1 MGMEFNRRIGTSD
14 ANDAPNISAGAPVIS
29 IVIATHNRSHDV
41 LENVNALLPQCVGQP
56 VEVIVIDS
64 ASAPAHAEV
73 LEDLRGRDGLSLIR
87 LDKPGV
93 ALARN
98 AGFEAGRGEWIALL
112 DDDAVP
118 RAGWVEAAIT
128 CAARC
133 DVHTAILAGRVI
145 PHWPDNAGSLEMP
158 PSSLGPRAR
167 LLLSVVDEDGF
178 VDTTHH
184 PIGVGANML
193 FRRSALDALGGFDVT
208 TGRVGSNL
216 ASGEEAQMMTDL
228 IAAGYRCWYSD
239 AFVVDHKVHA
249 GRLTRAWLTERAR
262 KEGEVELR
270 SLKTRSQRIARALKM
285 LIATPPLAVLQIRD
299 RPEREYYLRLNHN
312 LGLLRRVLGWAS

>member
-1 MGMEFNRRIGTSD
+1 MGMHD
-14 ANDAPNISAGAPVIS
+14 AKDAPKISTGAPAIS

-41 LENVNALLPQCVGQP
+41 LENVDALLPQCVGQA

-64 ASAPAHAEV
+64 ASAPAHADV
-73 LEDLRGRDGLSLIR
+73 LETLKARPGLSFIR
-87 LDKPGV
+87 LDEPGV
-93 ALARN
+93 ARARN
-98 AGFEAGRGEWIALL
+98 AGFEAGKGDWIALL

-118 RAGWVEAAIT
+118 RPGWVQAAIT
-128 CAARC
+128 YAARC
-133 DVHTAILAGRVI
+133 DAQTAILAGRVVA
-145 PHWPDNAGSLEMP
+145 HWPDDASSLEIP
-158 PSSLGPRAR
+158 PSQLGPRAR

-178 VDTTHH
+178 RDTTDH
-184 PIGVGANML
+184 PIGVGANLL
-193 FRRSALDALGGFDVT
+193 FRRSALQAHGGFDVK

-228 IAAGYRCWYSD
+228 IGAGYRCWYAD
-239 AFVVDHKVHA
+239 AFVVDHKVDA

-270 SLKTRSQRIARALKM
+270 GLKTPGQKIARAIKM
-285 LIATPPLAVLQIRD
+285 IVATPVLAAFQMLD

-312 LGLLRRVLGWAS
+312 IGLLRKLFGLAS

>member
-1 MGMEFNRRIGTSD
+1 MQD
-14 ANDAPNISAGAPVIS
+14 AKAAPKTGAPVIS
-29 IVIATHNRSHDV
+29 IVIATHNRSLDV
-41 LENVNALLPQCVGQP
+41 LENVGALLPQCVGQP

-73 LEDLRGRDGLSLIR
+73 LASLRAREGLSFVR
-87 LDKPGV
+87 LDEPGV
-93 ALARN
+93 ARARN
-98 AGFEAGRGEWIALL
+98 AGFESGRGEWIALL

-118 RAGWVEAAIT
+118 RPGWVTAAMAH
-128 CAARC
+128 AARC
-133 DVHTAILAGRVI
+133 DAQTAIVAGRVV
-145 PHWPDNAGSLEMP
+145 PRWPDAAGSLEMP
-158 PSSLGPRAR
+158 PSQLGPRAR

-178 VDTTHH
+178 RDTTDH

-193 FRRSALDALGGFDVT
+193 FRRSMLEAHGGFDVT

-228 IAAGYRCWYSD
+228 IEAGYRCWYSD
-239 AFVVDHKVHA
+239 AFVVDHKIRA

-270 SLKTRSQRIARALKM
+270 RLKTPGRKIARAIKM
-285 LIATPPLAVLQIRD
+285 LIATPMLAVLQLLD
-299 RPEREYYLRLNHN
+299 RPEHEYYLRLNHN
-312 LGLLRRVLGWAS
+312 LGLLRKLFAWSNSRESA

>member
-1 MGMEFNRRIGTSD
+1 MGADVKDIMGMQD
-14 ANDAPNISAGAPVIS
+14 AKDAPKISPGAPVIS

-41 LENVNALLPQCVGQP
+41 LENVDALLPQCVGQP

-64 ASAPAHAEV
+64 ASAPVHARV
-73 LEDLRGRDGLSLIR
+73 LETLKAREGLSFIR
-87 LDKPGV
+87 LDEPGV
-93 ALARN
+93 ARARN

-118 RAGWVEAAIT
+118 RPGWVEAAIAH
-128 CAARC
+128 AARC
-133 DVHTAILAGRVI
+133 DGQTAILAGRVI
-145 PHWPDNAGSLEMP
+145 PRWPDNFEIP
-158 PSSLGPRAR
+158 PSELGPRAR
-167 LLLSVVDEDGF
+167 LLLSVVDENGF
-178 VDTTHH
+178 RDTTDH

-193 FRRSALDALGGFDVT
+193 FRRSALKARGGFDVMS
-208 TGRVGSNL
+208 GRVGSNL

-228 IAAGYRCWYSD
+228 IEAGYRCWYSD

-270 SLKTRSQRIARALKM
+270 SLKTRGQRTARAIKM
-285 LIATPPLAVLQIRD
+285 LIAAPALAVFQMLD
-299 RPEREYYLRLNHN
+299 GPEREYYLRLSHN
-312 LGLLRRVLGWAS
+312 LGLLRKLFGPAS

>member
-1 MGMEFNRRIGTSD
+1 MQDAKNAPKIG
-14 ANDAPNISAGAPVIS
+14 PGAPVIS

-41 LENVNALLPQCVGQP
+41 LENVDALLPQCVGEP

-64 ASAPAHAEV
+64 ASAPTHAEV
-73 LEDLRGRDGLSLIR
+73 LRNLKGHEGLSLIR
-87 LDKPGV
+87 LDEPGV
-93 ALARN
+93 ARARN
-98 AGFEAGRGEWIALL
+98 AGFKAGKGEWIALL

-118 RAGWVEAAIT
+118 RLGWVEAAIAH
-128 CAARC
+128 AARC
-133 DVHTAILAGRVI
+133 DVQTAILAGRVI
-145 PHWPDNAGSLEMP
+145 PRWPDDAGSLEIP
-158 PSSLGPRAR
+158 PSRLGPRAR

-178 VDTTHH
+178 RDTTDH

-193 FRRSALDALGGFDVT
+193 FRRSVLEAHGGFDVT

-228 IAAGYRCWYSD
+228 IGAGYRCWYSD

-249 GRLTRAWLTERAR
+249 GRLTRAWLAERAR

-270 SLKTRSQRIARALKM
+270 GLKTQGQKVARAIKM
-285 LIATPPLAVLQIRD
+285 LIAIPMLAALQILD
-299 RPEREYYLRLNHN
+299 RPEHEYYLRLNHN
-312 LGLLRRVLGWAS
+312 LGLLRKLFAPAG

>member
-1 MGMEFNRRIGTSD
+1 MRSAKATSKINAGT
-14 ANDAPNISAGAPVIS
+14 PFIS
-29 IVIATHNRSHDV
+29 IVVATHNRSHDV
-41 LENVNALLPQCVGQP
+41 LENVDALLPQCIGMP

-73 LEDLRGRDGLSLIR
+73 LETLKSCEGLSFIR
-87 LDKPGV
+87 LEEPGV
-93 ALARN
+93 ARARN

-118 RAGWVEAAIT
+118 RPGWVEAAIT
-128 CAARC
+128 YAARC
-133 DVHTAILAGRVI
+133 DIQTAILAGRVI
-145 PHWPDNAGSLEMP
+145 PHWPDEAGGLEMP
-158 PSSLGPRAR
+158 PSQLGPRAR

-178 VDTTHH
+178 RDTTDH
-184 PIGVGANML
+184 PIGVGANLL
-193 FRRSALDALGGFDVT
+193 FRRDALEAHGGFDVT

-228 IAAGYRCWYSD
+228 IEAGYRCWYSD

-270 SLKTRSQRIARALKM
+270 GLKTPGRKIARAIKM
-285 LIATPPLAVLQIRD
+285 LIATPVLAVLLMLD
-299 RPEREYYLRLNHN
+299 RPKHEYYLRLNHN
-312 LGLLRRVLGWAS
+312 LGLLRKLFAPAG

>member
-1 MGMEFNRRIGTSD
+1 MGVGLDDRMDIEEAKTAPGIGVV
-14 ANDAPNISAGAPVIS
+14 APVIS

-41 LENVNALLPQCVGQP
+41 LDNVNALLPQCAGQP
-56 VEVIVIDS
+56 VEVIVVDS
-64 ASAPAHAEV
+64 ASAPAHAAV
-73 LEDLRGRDGLSLIR
+73 LETLKRREGLTFIR
-87 LDKPGV
+87 LDEPGV
-93 ALARN
+93 ARARN
-98 AGFEAGRGEWIALL
+98 AGFQAGKGEWIALL

-118 RAGWVEAAIT
+118 RPGWVEAAIT
-128 CAARC
+128 YAARC
-133 DVHTAILAGRVI
+133 DLQTAILAGRVI
-145 PHWPDNAGSLEMP
+145 PHWPDGVGSLEMP
-158 PSSLGPRAR
+158 PSQLGPRAR

-178 VDTTHH
+178 RDTTDH

-193 FRRSALDALGGFDVT
+193 FRRNVLEAHGGFDIT

-228 IAAGYRCWYSD
+228 IGAGYRCWYSD

-270 SLKTRSQRIARALKM
+270 SLKTAGRKSLRAIKM
-285 LIATPPLAVLQIRD
+285 LVATPILAVLQMLD
-299 RPEREYYLRLNHN
+299 RPEHEYYLRLNHN
-312 LGLLRRVLGWAS
+312 LGLLRKLFAPAS

>member
-1 MGMEFNRRIGTSD
+1 MGMQDARFVLKTNSD
-14 ANDAPNISAGAPVIS
+14 APVIS
-29 IVIATHNRSHDV
+29 VVIATHNRSRDV
-41 LENVNALLPQCVGQP
+41 LENVDALLPQCAGQP

-64 ASAPAHAEV
+64 ASVPAHAAV
-73 LEDLRGRDGLSLIR
+73 LETLSARGGLGFIR
-87 LDKPGV
+87 LDEPGV

-98 AGFEAGRGEWIALL
+98 AGFKSGRGEWIALL

-118 RAGWVEAAIT
+118 RPGWVEAAI
-128 CAARC
+128 AHASRC
-133 DVHTAILAGRVI
+133 DARTAILAGRVI
-145 PHWPDNAGSLEMP
+145 PRWPDAAGSLEIP
-158 PSSLGPRAR
+158 PSQLGPRAR

-178 VDTTHH
+178 RDTTDH

-193 FRRSALDALGGFDVT
+193 FRRSVLEEHGGFDVT

-216 ASGEEAQMMTDL
+216 ASGEEAQMMADL
-228 IAAGYRCWYSD
+228 IGAGYRCWYSD

-270 SLKTRSQRIARALKM
+270 GMKTRGQKIARAIKM
-285 LIATPPLAVLQIRD
+285 LVAIPMLAAFQMLD
-299 RPEREYYLRLNHN
+299 RPEHEYYLRLNHN
-312 LGLLRRVLGWAS
+312 LGLLRKLFASAG

>member
-1 MGMEFNRRIGTSD
+1 MGMQD
-14 ANDAPNISAGAPVIS
+14 AKDAPKISPGAPVIS
-29 IVIATHNRSHDV
+29 IVIATHNRSRDV
-41 LENVNALLPQCVGQP
+41 LENVDALLPQCVGQP

-73 LEDLRGRDGLSLIR
+73 MENLKAREGLSFIR
-87 LDKPGV
+87 LDEPGV
-93 ALARN
+93 ARARN
-98 AGFEAGRGEWIALL
+98 TGFEAGSGEWIALL

-118 RAGWVEAAIT
+118 RPGWVEAAIT
-128 CAARC
+128 YTARC
-133 DVHTAILAGRVI
+133 DVQTAILTGRVI
-145 PHWPDNAGSLEMP
+145 PHWPDDAGSLEMP
-158 PSSLGPRAR
+158 PSQLGPRAR

-178 VDTTHH
+178 RDTTDH

-193 FRRSALDALGGFDVT
+193 FRRSVLEAHGGFDVT

-228 IAAGYRCWYSD
+228 IGAGYRCWYSD

-270 SLKTRSQRIARALKM
+270 GLKTPGQKIARAIKM
-285 LIATPPLAVLQIRD
+285 LIATPLLAVLQILD

-312 LGLLRRVLGWAS
+312 LGLLRKLFAPAG

>member
-1 MGMEFNRRIGTSD
+1 MELTDRMD
-14 ANDAPNISAGAPVIS
+14 MQEAKDAPKISAGAPPVIS

-41 LENVNALLPQCVGQP
+41 LENVDALLPQCVGQP

-73 LEDLRGRDGLSLIR
+73 LETLKAREGLNFIR
-87 LDKPGV
+87 LDELGV
-93 ALARN
+93 ARARN
-98 AGFEAGRGEWIALL
+98 AGFVAGSGEWIALL

-118 RAGWVEAAIT
+118 RPGWVEAAISY
-128 CAARC
+128 AGRC
-133 DVHTAILAGRVI
+133 DAQTAILAGRVI
-145 PHWPDNAGSLEMP
+145 PRWPDDAGSLEMP
-158 PSSLGPRAR
+158 PSQLGPRAR

-178 VDTTHH
+178 LDTTDH

-193 FRRSALDALGGFDVT
+193 FRRSVLAAHGGFDVT

-228 IAAGYRCWYSD
+228 IGAGYRCWYSD

-270 SLKTRSQRIARALKM
+270 SLKTPGQKITRAIKM
-285 LIATPPLAVLQIRD
+285 LIATPVLAVFQMLD
-299 RPEREYYLRLNHN
+299 GPEREYYLRLNHN
-312 LGLLRRVLGWAS
+312 LGLLRKLLAPAS

>member
-1 MGMEFNRRIGTSD
+1 MQDAKEAPQTGT
-14 ANDAPNISAGAPVIS
+14 GAPVMS
-29 IVIATHNRSHDV
+29 IVIATHNRSQDV
-41 LENVNALLPQCVGQP
+41 LENVDALLPQCVGQP

-73 LEDLRGRDGLSLIR
+73 LESLKARGGLSLIR
-87 LDKPGV
+87 LDEPGL
-93 ALARN
+93 ARARN
-98 AGFEAGRGEWIALL
+98 AGFGAGRGEWIALL

-118 RAGWVEAAIT
+118 RPGWVEAAIT
-128 CAARC
+128 HAARC
-133 DVHTAILAGRVI
+133 EVKTAILAGRVI
-145 PHWPDNAGSLEMP
+145 PRWPDDASSLEMP
-158 PSSLGPRAR
+158 PSQLGPRAR

-178 VDTTHH
+178 RDTTDH

-193 FRRSALDALGGFDVT
+193 FRRSALEAHGGFDVT

-216 ASGEEAQMMTDL
+216 ASGEDAQMMADL
-228 IAAGYRCWYSD
+228 IGAGYRCCYSD

-249 GRLTRAWLTERAR
+249 GRLTRVWLTERAR

-270 SLKTRSQRIARALKM
+270 SLKTPGQKIARAIKM
-285 LIATPPLAVLQIRD
+285 LIAAPLLAVLQILD

-312 LGLLRRVLGWAS
+312 LGLLRKLFASAG

>member
-1 MGMEFNRRIGTSD
+1 MDMQDAHEAPKIG
-14 ANDAPNISAGAPVIS
+14 AGAPVIS
-29 IVIATHNRSHDV
+29 IVISVVIATHNRSHDV
-41 LENVNALLPQCVGQP
+41 LENVDALLPQCVDQP
-56 VEVIVIDS
+56 VEVIVVDS

-73 LEDLRGRDGLSLIR
+73 LENLKAREGLSFIR
-87 LDKPGV
+87 LDEPGV
-93 ALARN
+93 ARARN

-118 RAGWVEAAIT
+118 RPGWVEAAIT

-133 DVHTAILAGRVI
+133 DVRTAILAGRVV
-145 PHWPDNAGSLEMP
+145 PHWPDDADSLEMP
-158 PSSLGPRAR
+158 PSQLGPRAR

-178 VDTTHH
+178 RDTTDH

-193 FRRSALDALGGFDVT
+193 FRRGVLEAHGGFDVT

-228 IAAGYRCWYSD
+228 IGAGYRCWYSD
-239 AFVVDHKVHA
+239 ALVVDHKVHA

-262 KEGEVELR
+262 NEGEVELR
-270 SLKTRSQRIARALKM
+270 GLKTPGQKIARAIKM
-285 LIATPPLAVLQIRD
+285 LVVTPMLAVLQMLD
-299 RPEREYYLRLNHN
+299 RPEHEYYLRLNHN
-312 LGLLRRVLGWAS
+312 LGLLRKLFAPTG